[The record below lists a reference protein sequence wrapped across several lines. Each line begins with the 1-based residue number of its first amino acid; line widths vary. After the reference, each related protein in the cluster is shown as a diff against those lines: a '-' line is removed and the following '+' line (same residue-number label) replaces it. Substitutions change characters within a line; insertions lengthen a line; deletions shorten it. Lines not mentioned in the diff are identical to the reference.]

1 MSQINTLCDTL
12 KQLLKTRQIT
22 YKDLAQSLA
31 LSEANIKRIF
41 STQSFTL
48 ERLEQICQVLQISLS
63 DLFLLNDQREYR
75 ISQLTEE
82 QEEELICD
90 PKLLLVA
97 VRVRDGWSFQELIEQ
112 YQVSEHECIRL
123 LARLDKL
130 KMLQLLPG
138 NKYKLLIAQDFR
150 WISGGPLERFINREV
165 IAEFMGGDFS
175 QEQAFRFYL
184 RGSYSE
190 ASIAIL
196 KHRLNQ
202 LTQEAAQLNQQDAQ
216 LPVEK
221 RHSLGLL
228 LAMRPWELRL
238 FAGMRRAQI

>member
-1 MSQINTLCDTL
+1 MSQISTLCDTL
-12 KQLLKTRQIT
+12 KQLLKSRKLT
-22 YKDLAQSLA
+22 YKDLATGLS

-41 STQSFTL
+41 SSQSFTL
-48 ERLEQICQVLQISLS
+48 ERLEQICHVLEISLS
-63 DLFLLNDQREYR
+63 DLFMLNAQREHR

-82 QEEELICD
+82 QEEELIRD

-97 VRVRDGWSFQELIEQ
+97 VRVRDGWTFQEIIDQ

-123 LARLDKL
+123 MARLDKL

-150 WISGGPLERFINREV
+150 WIPGGPLERFINREV
-165 IAEFMGGDFS
+165 IAEFMGGNFN

-184 RGSYSE
+184 RGSYSD

-202 LTQEAAQLNQQDAQ
+202 FTQEAAQLNQQDAR
-216 LPVEK
+216 LPLDK

-238 FAGMRRAQI
+238 FASMRR

>member
-1 MSQINTLCDTL
+1 MSQISTLCDTL
-12 KQLLKTRQIT
+12 KQLLKARKLT
-22 YKDLAQSLA
+22 YKDLAAALA

-41 STQSFTL
+41 SSQSFTL
-48 ERLEQICQVLQISLS
+48 ERLEQICHVLDISLS
-63 DLFLLNDQREYR
+63 DLFLLNGQRELR
-75 ISQLTEE
+75 LSQLTEE
-82 QEEELICD
+82 QEEELIRD
-90 PKLLLVA
+90 SKLLLVA
-97 VRVRDGWSFQELIEQ
+97 VRVRDGWSFEEIISH

-150 WISGGPLERFINREV
+150 WIPGGPLERFINREV
-165 IAEFMGGDFS
+165 ISEFMAGDFN

-216 LPVEK
+216 LPVDK
-221 RHSLGLL
+221 RYSLGLL

-238 FAGMRRAQI
+238 FAGMRR